1 MGGQGGA
8 VFFEAKGDVTLKNVW
23 QRYPFKK
30 ALAGNGED
38 SCKTRILGRRGL
50 DEKVSVPVG
59 ITIVDDSNNVIAE
72 LNEIGETCLAAG
84 GGGGG
89 CSGNNFIGHKGQLR
103 TLKLDLKLIADVGL
117 VGFPNAGKSTL
128 LKHISNAS
136 PKIASYPC
144 KTFYTSV
151 VKI

>member
-1 MGGQGGA
+1 MHKYGGVGGQGGA
-8 VFFEAKGDVTLKNVW
+8 VYFEAKDDVTLKNVW
-23 QRYPFKK
+23 QKYPFKK
-30 ALAGNGED
+30 AAAGNGED
-38 SCKTRILGRRGL
+38 SCKTRIV
-50 DEKVSVPVG
+50 DE
-59 ITIVDDSNNVIAE
+59 TNNVIAE
-72 LNEIGETCLAAG
+72 LNDSGETCLAAG

-89 CSGNNFIGHKGQLR
+89 CAGNSFIGHKGQTR

-144 KTFYTSV
+144 NRISICTIVSAV
-151 VKI
+151 LI